1 MALSSVTGGAVVI
14 DPSNGGDG
22 WANGIYTLD
31 AAPAGS
37 TKMRFAYR
45 LYVDDPP
52 FRTVGQADNS
62 STYATSWDGNFWFGL
77 RFSNA
82 HIASGEAIPA
92 SNVASD
98 HTYAGADDFLGY
110 FGGSTP
116 NYVGVRYLAYG
127 STGSAFCFFP
137 TGTAYSS
144 HIFSYGVSNDI
155 AFRAQLHESITFYG
169 DRRYLITD
177 GAGFGAIRTQG
188 WEVWRNELDR
198 TIKFRRY
205 YNEDSL
211 SEANIMN
218 IFQDSGNIFSTITI
232 HGDINSNWVDAGLN
246 VSFPRYFMFQFP
258 YIGPT
263 LGAGRKYYLPVFGYE
278 YLQEG

>member
-14 DPSNGGDG
+14 DPSSGGDG

-52 FRTVGQADNS
+52 FRTVGQASNS
-62 STYATSWDGNFWFGL
+62 AEYATSWDSNFWFGL

-82 HIASGEAIPA
+82 HIASGEAIPGTD
-92 SNVASD
+92 VAGD
-98 HTYAGADDFLGY
+98 HEYAGADDFLGY

-116 NYVGVRYLAYG
+116 NLVGVRFLQYG
-127 STGSAFCFFP
+127 LSDSAFCFFP
-137 TGTAYSS
+137 TNPARSS
-144 HIFSYGVSNDI
+144 HIFSFGVSDAI
-155 AFRAQLHESITFYG
+155 FARAQMHESITFYG
-169 DRRYLITD
+169 DERYLITD
-177 GAGFGAIRTQG
+177 GAGFGAMRTQG

-198 TIKFRRY
+198 SMKFRRY
-205 YNEDSL
+205 YNADSL

-218 IFQDSGNIFSTITI
+218 MFQDSNNIFSSGTI
-232 HGDINSNWVDAGLN
+232 HGDINSNWVDASLN
-246 VSFPRYFMFQFP
+246 VTFPRYFMFQFP